1 MAQARDL
8 AVEVVYALPD
18 RVIGV
23 TARVPSGTTVGET
36 IEQSGIARLVQDID
50 PRTAPAGIFGR
61 VVARSTPVRDG
72 DRIEIYRP
80 LVADPKQARRQRSGR
95 SVRSGG

>member
-1 MAQARDL
+1 MPQARDL
-8 AVEVVYALPD
+8 AIEVVYARPD
-18 RVIGV
+18 RVIAV
-23 TARVPSGTTVGET
+23 NAQVSPGTTVGET

-50 PRTAPAGIFGR
+50 PASAPVGIFGR
-61 VVARSTPVRDG
+61 VVSRNTPVHDG

-95 SVRSGG
+95 RVRSGG